1 MIDVENAVFD
11 QVAGRVRE
19 QFAEKNILVKSAED
33 AAPVRFPAVTIVEAD
48 NSVYQKMRTN
58 NIENAAKLLYEV
70 NVFSNLE
77 GFGKQEAQDIM
88 NAIDEEFA
96 ALNFTRL
103 MCSPVSNL
111 QDSKIFRMLARY
123 EAVIDKDFV
132 LYTN

>member
-1 MIDVENAVFD
+1 MTDVENAIFD

-19 QFAEKNILVKSAED
+19 QFAEKNILVKSVED
-33 AAPVRFPAVTIVEAD
+33 AAPPRFPAVTIVEAD

-70 NVFSNLE
+70 NVFSNLV

-123 EAVIDKDFV
+123 EAVIDKDFM